1 MCLAP
6 RNRFEYVDK
15 LQRNKS
21 YTTSNAKLD
30 ACDYLD
36 INEKIDASSND
47 LLILQ
52 LNIRGMYSKLNRLKS
67 LIEDHTDGKYPD
79 IILLCETWH
88 SKNSPIPEIEGYSSV
103 HKYREHKKGG
113 GVAILISEN
122 LNYKLRPDL
131 EISSEVYEHCIVEV
145 KLKTE
150 NIICCSGYRAPNTD
164 TEVFLK
170 EYEKIAENIN
180 RINKTKVVIG
190 LDHNLDLLNYVK
202 HRPTREFV
210 CINENNNLVPGI
222 TRPTRITNTSA
233 TLIDNIF
240 ISDTYVAMIQSQII
254 IDDISDH
261 LPTCVIPENIN
272 IGAKERKRITT
283 RKMSKR
289 SINLICKD
297 LSEVNWALY
306 ISNNCNDSDN
316 VNIIFNCIHN
326 KICDSVN
333 KHAPLREHTVK
344 IKKFKS

>member
-1 MCLAP
+1 M
-6 RNRFEYVDK
+6 
-15 LQRNKS
+15 
-21 YTTSNAKLD
+21 
-30 ACDYLD
+30 
-36 INEKIDASSND
+36 
-47 LLILQ
+47 
-52 LNIRGMYSKLNRLKS
+52 KS

-88 SKNSPIPEIEGYSSV
+88 SKNSPVPEIEGYSSV

-122 LNYKLRPDL
+122 LNYKPRPDL
-131 EISSEVYEHCIVEV
+131 ELSSEVYEHCLVEV

-164 TEVFLK
+164 TALFLK
-170 EYEKIAENIN
+170 EYEKIAEKIN

-202 HRPTREFV
+202 HCPTREFV
-210 CINENNNLVPGI
+210 CINENKNLVPGI
-222 TRPTRITNTSA
+222 MRPTRITNISA

-240 ISDTYVAMIQSQII
+240 VSDSYVPMIRSQII

-261 LPTCVIPENIN
+261 LPTCVILENIN

-289 SINLICKD
+289 SINLIRNELRD
-297 LSEVNWALY
+297 VNWALY
-306 ISNNCNDSDN
+306 ISNY
-316 VNIIFNCIHN
+316 
-326 KICDSVN
+326 
-333 KHAPLREHTVK
+333 
-344 IKKFKS
+344 